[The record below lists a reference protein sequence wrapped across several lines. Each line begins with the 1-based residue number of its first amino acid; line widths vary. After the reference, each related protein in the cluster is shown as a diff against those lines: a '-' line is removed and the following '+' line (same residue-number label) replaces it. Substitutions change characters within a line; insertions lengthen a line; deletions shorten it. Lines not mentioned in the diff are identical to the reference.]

1 MSFTIEHSYHPQD
14 TLVFHM
20 EGEFKGVHLVDFELD
35 MLTEIRA
42 NKAKYVTFDLSK
54 VSYIDSAGIEFL
66 FTAHKNCASL
76 GQSMRLTGPIANIR
90 KLFQILRLDKIIPI
104 D

>member
-1 MSFTIEHSYHPQD
+1 MKFTIEHSYHPLD
-14 TLVFHM
+14 TLVFQM

-35 MLTEIRA
+35 MLTEIRDG
-42 NKAKYVTFDLSK
+42 KAKNVVFDLLK

-66 FTAHKNCASL
+66 YTAHKACAVL
-76 GQSMRLTGPIANIR
+76 GQNMALKNPSANIK
-90 KLFQILRLDKIIPI
+90 KLFQILRLDKIIRI